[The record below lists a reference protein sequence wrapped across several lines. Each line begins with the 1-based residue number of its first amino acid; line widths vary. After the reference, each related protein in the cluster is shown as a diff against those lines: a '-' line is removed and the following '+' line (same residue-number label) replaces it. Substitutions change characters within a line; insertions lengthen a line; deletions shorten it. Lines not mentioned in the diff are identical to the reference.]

1 MEFLKNKEIG
11 CIGCLMSF
19 FSKSTLFSFAFKNS
33 LSFYYT
39 FSQSFFINAQS
50 KYLQAFIDDLE
61 NKPNVLE
68 AYDEDIWIY
77 LIDKAV
83 VNMDGSINFNF
94 RNGKTIRLRKNP
106 KYACR

>member
-1 MEFLKNKEIG
+1 MLKRL
-11 CIGCLMSF
+11 CL
-19 FSKSTLFSFAFKNS
+19 LNVALHQLIIDNAYPISFALKNS
-33 LSFYYT
+33 LSFYYA
-39 FSQSFFINAQS
+39 FSQSFFINAQA

-61 NKPNVLE
+61 NRPNVLE

-83 VNMDGSINFNF
+83 VNRDGSINFNF